1 MIKEFRLGGFKGLAL
16 ARPATKLAGGYL
28 QKVLNVKLD
37 VLDGLRKRY
46 GDAAYINTDF
56 RVDGAITENAKFL
69 TGDPREDGPML
80 VEPSTSP
87 AFVAIYPGGLNNYTK
102 SWLFRRSTI
111 EFGDFYRLEP
121 ASIYYDN
128 PSSSYGLYGSNYAYD
143 FDEYELLLSYS
154 DDENKYYLHLESG
167 KYWGDSSMPFA
178 SGNNINLCVP
188 TNLQDG
194 YSTEVYIT
202 LWNYPSSSEYL
213 VRIGEGW
220 ALLPVNREYTII
232 SPSDSGHAIAV
243 SAVFNPNSNGRWLYI
258 YVINSNQQIDLYL
271 YDMVNRSSSYIESFG
286 SFSDAQDIYVIYL
299 KDTAEHIIFVWDS
312 GDKKVYIYKR
322 GTGSPILLSSFT
334 LPLSTNYAN
343 EAIWGNKIHNYY
355 NAYVLAGD
363 KIYVGNSSVGYAG
376 AISASNPDTWV
387 KGVSAKDDDYYRFV
401 YMARPY
407 MIDSSGN
414 VKTSGP
420 VHDSNS
426 YTFLKFQNEYILLR
440 RGLMPLKYD
449 GESFK
454 PLSIIY
460 KPSVSIAYA
469 ETTGEDPG
477 DTFVFC
483 YGDGERMGPC
493 AIVKV
498 PQGYGATDPNS
509 GSEPGIK
516 IRAIHAQDDDSI
528 RLYGYILN
536 ENTGGQFIS
545 LFEDGYTT
553 VERGEYKTFYVD
565 SDHGT
570 PAVNLGGYSQY
581 TLGQYGVIPPQH
593 PCPHAGYGDIYKGR
607 LFVANTPD
615 YPNRIWWSDINI
627 SQFDLDYWW
636 IDLPGEN
643 PITAVKTYQNSLY
656 IFTETE
662 IYNLT
667 GTPPVFAIDPDNP
680 DVRLDTGS
688 LTLRKIINGVG
699 CINNHTVVDTPY
711 GLVFLSRRGIYL
723 LTPGGQL
730 KELSY
735 LIRDL
740 FENSNYDYGNARS
753 TFHQDKYYLAFDSGD
768 SSMSDYTNDR
778 ILIYDFSKNAWLM
791 DKYPAGGMLFDSVDG
806 EFYIGSSGSYKI
818 YKYDQSGDYNEEWS
832 GSAVSA
838 EFMTVEIDCGA
849 PAIKKYFLR
858 IYFDCQLTD
867 TLAGTAFKVDIKVDG
882 EDVLTGH
889 SITTTEL
896 NNGLPLPLSAYG
908 EKIQI
913 RVYEIADE
921 IIFKDILLVYNTREV
936 GGKVSEVPSISV

>member
-1 MIKEFRLGGFKGLAL
+1 MSTRSFS
-16 ARPATKLAGGYL
+16 
-28 QKVLNVKLD
+28 NV
-37 VLDGLRKRY
+37 
-46 GDAAYINTDF
+46 T
-56 RVDGAITENAKFL
+56 
-69 TGDPREDGPML
+69 
-80 VEPSTSP
+80 
-87 AFVAIYPGGLNNYTK
+87 
-102 SWLFRRSTI
+102 
-111 EFGDFYRLEP
+111 
-121 ASIYYDN
+121 
-128 PSSSYGLYGSNYAYD
+128 
-143 FDEYELLLSYS
+143 
-154 DDENKYYLHLESG
+154 
-167 KYWGDSSMPFA
+167 
-178 SGNNINLCVP
+178 
-188 TNLQDG
+188 
-194 YSTEVYIT
+194 T
-202 LWNYPSSSEYL
+202 L
-213 VRIGEGW
+213 
-220 ALLPVNREYTII
+220 
-232 SPSDSGHAIAV
+232 
-243 SAVFNPNSNGRWLYI
+243 
-258 YVINSNQQIDLYL
+258 
-271 YDMVNRSSSYIESFG
+271 G
-286 SFSDAQDIYVIYL
+286 SFSNVTDVFAILSEDRE
-299 KDTAEHIIFVWDS
+299 KHIVFVWDT
-312 GDKKVYIYKR
+312 GDKKVYIYEVNVTS
-322 GTGSPILLSSFT
+322 GWWQVTLLSSFT
-334 LPLSTNYAN
+334 LPLSVGYTN
-343 EAIWGNKIHNYY
+343 EAIWGNKVHNYY

-387 KGVSAKDDDYYRFV
+387 KGISAKDDDYYRFV

-460 KPSVSIAYA
+460 KPSVSVAYA

-662 IYNLT
+662 IYSLT

-688 LTLRKIINGVG
+688 LTLRKIASGVG
-699 CINNHTVVDTPY
+699 CINNHTMVDTPY
-711 GLVFLSRRGIYL
+711 GLIFLSRKGVYL

-740 FENSNYDYGNARS
+740 FENDDYDFDNARS

-768 SSMSDYTNDR
+768 SSMSNYTNDR
-778 ILIYDFSKNAWLM
+778 ILIYDFSKNVWLM

-818 YKYDQSGDYNEEWS
+818 YKYDQSGDYDEEWG

-838 EFMTVEIDCGA
+838 EFMTVEIDCGT
-849 PAIKKYFLR
+849 PAIKKYFLKV
-858 IYFDCQLTD
+858 YFDCQLTD

-889 SITTTEL
+889 SITATEL